1 MTPKSREEPLRS
13 VELYRFDGADVWQEG
28 DERARLR
35 GYFPLS
41 PGTPGAGKVAGEGLM
56 MVCMEIEPGNYLP
69 IHRDSAEELLHVTA
83 GRVEATVGDATVELP
98 TGGVTIVPTD
108 VPHSLRNVGDEIACV
123 LGIFPSNE
131 LTATFEEPLEP
142 FGTNVVTIGPEP
154 DAE

>member
-1 MTPKSREEPLRS
+1 MTPKTREETLRS

-41 PGTPGAGKVAGEGLM
+41 PGTPGAGEVAGESLM
-56 MVCMEIEPGNYLP
+56 MVCIELEPGNYLP
-69 IHRDSAEELLHVTA
+69 THRDSAEELLHVTA
-83 GRVEATVGDATVELP
+83 GRVEATVGDETIELAAGEVTV
-98 TGGVTIVPTD
+98 VPVD
-108 VPHSLRNVGDEIACV
+108 APHGLRNVGDETAHV

-142 FGTNVVTIGPEP
+142 FGTDVVTVGPEP
-154 DAE
+154 NVE